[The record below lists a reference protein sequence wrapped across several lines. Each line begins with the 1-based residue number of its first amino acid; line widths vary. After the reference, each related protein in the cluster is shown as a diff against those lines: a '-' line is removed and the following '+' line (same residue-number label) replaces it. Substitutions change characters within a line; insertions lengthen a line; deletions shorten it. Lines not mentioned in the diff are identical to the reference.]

1 MSRLVALALVLAA
14 TTAQAEDHAGT
25 EDEVGDQAGDQAIN
39 AQLGAAAGGRLTPG
53 GLRISGH
60 YLYQL
65 ATRDWFDGGAHFT
78 FGSGDPGC
86 FRDRQDDLVCDH
98 GLASGAG
105 VEVVAGV
112 RRMFSAQG
120 AFRPYAR
127 LGVGFGLARY
137 GDDDVSGYTL
147 ALHGAG
153 GLRVQVARSI
163 AVIAEADLGLG
174 FGSFNRDLGAAPYTG
189 LAITAGVEF
198 RLR

>member
-1 MSRLVALALVLAA
+1 MSRLVALAVVLAA
-14 TTAQAEDHAGT
+14 GAARADDAPDAHD
-25 EDEVGDQAGDQAIN
+25 EDEVGDQAIS
-39 AQLGAAAGGRLTPG
+39 AQLGAAAGGHLTPG

-65 ATRDWFDGGAHFT
+65 ARRDWFDGGAHFT

-112 RRMFSAQG
+112 RRMFAAQG
-120 AFRPYAR
+120 SFRPYAR
-127 LGVGFGLARY
+127 VGLGVGLARY
-137 GDDDVSGYTL
+137 GDDDVSGFTL

-153 GLRVQVARSI
+153 GLRVQIARSI
-163 AVIAEADLGLG
+163 AVVAEADLGLG
-174 FGSFNRDLGAAPYTG
+174 LGSFNRDLGTTGYTG